1 MSAAAGRPDR
11 RGRRRSVGT
20 GGQHGVPSFQALAAG
35 PEPITARR
43 ARPPED
49 ARASRRK
56 QCMST
61 IEITDTNFEN
71 DVLQSNAPVLIDFWA
86 EWCGPC
92 KMISPIVEEVA
103 SEYTGRVK
111 VGKVNVDHSPQVASK
126 YGIRSIPTLL
136 LFKDGEEKHRLV
148 GAVPNVKAEIS
159 KMVDS
164 VL

>member
-1 MSAAAGRPDR
+1 M
-11 RGRRRSVGT
+11 T
-20 GGQHGVPSFQALAAG
+20 
-35 PEPITARR
+35 
-43 ARPPED
+43 
-49 ARASRRK
+49 
-56 QCMST
+56 T
-61 IEITDTNFEN
+61 IEITDTNFES
-71 DVLQSNAPVLIDFWA
+71 DVLKSNAPVLIDFWA

-92 KMISPIVEEVA
+92 KMISPIVEEIA
-103 SEYTGRVK
+103 SEYSGRVT

-159 KMVDS
+159 KQLDS